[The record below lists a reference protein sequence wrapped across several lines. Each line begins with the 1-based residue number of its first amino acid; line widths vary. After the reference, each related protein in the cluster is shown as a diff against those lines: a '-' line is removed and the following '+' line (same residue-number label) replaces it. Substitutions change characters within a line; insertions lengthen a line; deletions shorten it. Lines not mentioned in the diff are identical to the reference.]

1 MQWKYSGTLLFVMDD
16 NKAEDICFYESAKTN
31 VLQLILELQHI
42 FAEINVNI
50 NCVLKRSMCFV
61 TDKGRSLKS
70 SKKPCGEVTAN
81 KTSEF

>member
-1 MQWKYSGTLLFVMDD
+1 MDD

-31 VLQLILELQHI
+31 VLYLILQLQQIVIAAH

-50 NCVLKRSMCFV
+50 ICVLRRSMCFV

-70 SKKPCGEVTAN
+70 SKKPCGEIAAN